1 MVLDFHDICH
11 IGKQTAVWYSSYM
24 SEDRCS
30 EYEPGLVVVFR
41 LFCGAVALV
50 FFIFSANPP
59 LLYRINLDDAMWF
72 ILGSAY
78 LLVFIY
84 LLLPLSCRL
93 LRRFFLPLAIA
104 ATILIP
110 VLGLSWQPYLS
121 EGVVPFDTQYS
132 FSISIL
138 LLFPL
143 IITAWQYNF
152 RVVTLFFV
160 LLGGI
165 DPLVYLVAFGSEG
178 IDIVAALYSSLIR
191 IVAFMAIGFVITEL
205 MKNQRSRQQELI
217 RANEQLKRQ
226 AEITRELSRSRE
238 RNRLAHELHDV
249 LAHTLSSLAVQLE
262 VVNTKLPNYPEEAKR
277 EIDKALV
284 HARRGLNET
293 RRSLRDL
300 RAEPLQN
307 WGFSEAIRRS
317 LEDAALRSGCQLET
331 TISPEIGSL
340 PSWCEH
346 DLYRIIGEATE
357 NIVRHANARHIR
369 FEALSEGER
378 FRFVIEDDGI
388 GFDPEENVTRGH
400 VGLDTMTERARVLGG
415 QLKILSPEGGGTR
428 LEVTLKPG
436 RKKEE

>member
-1 MVLDFHDICH
+1 M
-11 IGKQTAVWYSSYM
+11 
-24 SEDRCS
+24 
-30 EYEPGLVVVFR
+30 VFR

-50 FFIFSANPP
+50 FFVFSANPP

-72 ILGSAY
+72 TLGCAY

-84 LLLPLSCRL
+84 LLLPVSSRL
-93 LRRFFLPLAIA
+93 LGRLFLPLAIA

-110 VLGLSWQPYLS
+110 VLGLSWQPYLGES
-121 EGVVPFDTQYS
+121 GGPFDSQYS

-165 DPLVYLVAFGSEG
+165 DPLLYLLILGSEG

-205 MKNQRSRQQELI
+205 MKNQRRRQQELLS
-217 RANEQLKRQ
+217 ANEQLKRQ
-226 AEITRELSRSRE
+226 ADMARELSKSRE

-262 VVNTKLPNYPEEAKR
+262 AINTRLPEDPLEAKK
-277 EIDKALV
+277 EIEKALI
-284 HARRGLNET
+284 HTRRGLSET

-300 RAEPLQN
+300 RAEPLQE
-307 WGFSEAIRRS
+307 WGFIEAVKRS
-317 LEDAALRSGCQLET
+317 LEDAAQRSGCLLELSISDELT
-331 TISPEIGSL
+331 TL
-340 PSWCEH
+340 PVWCEH

-357 NIVRHANARHIR
+357 NIVRHAEARRI
-369 FEALSEGER
+369 G
-378 FRFVIEDDGI
+378 FRAEVDDGLFSFVIEDDGI
-388 GFDPEENVTRGH
+388 GFDPGATQDRGH
-400 VGLDTMTERARVLGG
+400 YGLDTMTERSRALGG
-415 QLKILSPEGGGTR
+415 SLEITSSPENGTR
-428 LEVTLKPG
+428 LEVRLAAASEEG
-436 RKKEE
+436 R